1 MHWKKSSQIWQNGTS
16 ILFVV
21 RGPDIFRRV
30 TIWAG
35 HPDPEEA
42 RESCP
47 GQGSKSAK
55 FFRSGAELWSGNFRK
70 FRFFGVFHEIFAK
83 NCSKGTKTLTDYS

>member
-55 FFRSGAELWSGNFRK
+55 FFSERSGAVEWK
-70 FRFFGVFHEIFAK
+70 FQKISIFW
-83 NCSKGTKTLTDYS
+83 CFS